1 MCGICGFSGRQNS
14 VVLHLMGDLLAPRG
28 PDAEGF
34 YETERMSLCA
44 RRLSI
49 VDLQGGAQPVANEG
63 RDIWAVCNGEIYN
76 APELRADLEEQGH
89 CFHSTHSD
97 TELIPHLY
105 EQYGADFVQRLNGM
119 FAIAVWDAKEERL
132 LLYRDRMGVKPLY
145 YSVHGGELIFG
156 SEIKSILAYPAISRE
171 LDPAALYQ
179 YFSFKNTCAP
189 ETAYRHIRQLLPGSM
204 LVFRNHEL
212 KETKYWRVDFER
224 HSEDSFADAVDKTRA
239 LLRDAV
245 RIRMQADVKVGA
257 FLSGGL
263 DSSLVTAMASGYIG
277 DGLQT
282 FTLGHQVSHAKV
294 HDKEADVLSA
304 NALAKTLNT
313 EHHVH
318 VMTPGEVVRE
328 LPKVLHAF
336 DEPFSG
342 PISTYFLSK
351 YMSTYV
357 KTAVSGDGA
366 DELFGGYLPHL
377 LAFPMAWVAECREAG
392 KDPFTEPDRL
402 KPFEGSPGYL
412 QAMYELS
419 KGDDA
424 IIAGQMLIASDEL
437 KGAFLNSEIFGG
449 LASQRATLRLL
460 RRAREQ
466 ARATDACNRSMEQDL
481 NLILPNQVLTY
492 EDRLSMAN
500 SLEIRSPFLDYRLVE
515 YVTSLPGTY
524 KVRGGESKYLLKKV
538 AEGILPVE
546 MIYRPKQGFVMPIH
560 DWMTDEL
567 REFVCDTLSP
577 ESLRHNDYLDADS
590 VAQLL
595 DGYLK
600 NPAGN
605 VQMADVVWNLTSF
618 VSWYAQRGVSPVGP
632 NQV

>member
-1 MCGICGFSGRQNS
+1 MCGIFGFSGRQNAE
-14 VVLHLMGDLLAPRG
+14 VLHQMGALLAHRG
-28 PDAEGF
+28 PDDEGF
-34 YETERMSLCA
+34 YQDEQMSLGA

-49 VDLQGGAQPVANEG
+49 VDLQMGKQPVTNEG
-63 RDIWAVCNGEIYN
+63 KDIWAVCNGEIYN
-76 APELRADLEEQGH
+76 APELRAALETKGH
-89 CFHSTHSD
+89 QFHSSHSD

-105 EQYGADFVQRLNGM
+105 EEYGADFVKTLNGM
-119 FAIAVWDAKEERL
+119 FAIAVWDVKNGRL

-145 YSVHGGELIFG
+145 YCVQNGQLIFG
-156 SEIKSILAYPAISRE
+156 SEIKSILAFPGISRE
-171 LDPAALYQ
+171 LDVPSLYQ

-189 ETAYRHIRQLLPGSM
+189 DTIYRKVRQLTPGSM
-204 LVFRNHEL
+204 LIFRNHEIS
-212 KETKYWRVDFER
+212 ETRYWRVGFEQR
-224 HSEDSFADAVDKTRA
+224 CEDSLTDAIDKTRA

-263 DSSLVTAMASGYIG
+263 DSSLVTAIASGYIG
-277 DGLQT
+277 AGLQT
-282 FTLGHQVSHAKV
+282 FTLGHEVSHAKV
-294 HDKEADVLSA
+294 HDKQADVTYA
-304 NALAKTLNT
+304 NALANQLNT

-318 VMTPGEVVRE
+318 VMKPGEVVQE
-328 LPKVLHAF
+328 LPKVLAAF

-342 PISTYFLSK
+342 PISTFFLSK

-377 LAFPMAWVAECREAG
+377 LAFPMDFVSQCRARG
-392 KDPFTEPDRL
+392 VDPFTQPEKL
-402 KPFEGSPGYL
+402 KPFESSQAYL
-412 QAMYELS
+412 QSMYELS
-419 KGDDA
+419 KGDES

-437 KGAFLNSEIFGG
+437 KGAFLNNELFGE
-449 LASQRATLRLL
+449 LAARRATLMTL
-460 RRAREQ
+460 RAAREH
-466 ARATDACNRSMEQDL
+466 ATAGDACNRALEQDM
-481 NLILPNQVLTY
+481 NFILPNQVLTY

-524 KVRGGESKYLLKKV
+524 KVREGESKYLLKRA
-538 AEGILPVE
+538 AEGILPPE

-560 DWMTDEL
+560 DWMTEEL

-577 ESLRHNDYLDADS
+577 DSLRNNEYLNAES
-590 VAQLL
+590 VAQLVN
-595 DGYLK
+595 GYFA

-605 VQMADVVWNLTSF
+605 VQLADILWNITSF
-618 VSWYAQRGVSPVGP
+618 ASWYDRSYAAPVG
-632 NQV
+632 